1 MKAWKIGFVAMMA
14 AILMIVTSC
23 SSGKPPK
30 EAVVSAISKMADLQ
44 SYTMHGSFGFDE
56 VEIPASIAGDADE
69 ALGINTV
76 VSMLKGATIDVKGTF
91 QAEPLRSDMVLDI
104 KLGSEDSSFNL
115 AVPVIVTEDKVWL
128 KIPAIPGVPIPPAI
142 SGKFVEFDLKKIA
155 EMQEEADAAVPD
167 TEQLKKLGQEVLS
180 IVLNGFDEK
189 TYFSEPKAADVKGIP
204 DGLKA
209 DQIVRFAITS
219 DNLDQT
225 ITTVLND
232 VIPQVLDLF
241 IKNDEYQKMLQL
253 TPEELEEA
261 KTELASLEEGEF
273 KEGLEELK
281 KSLTINELSTTAAI
295 KNGYVNYQDARAN
308 IELHQDGETMKFG
321 VHFSTTYDNINKE
334 VKFENELPTDA
345 LPIDELIGGM
355 MGGGGQ
361 IGLGL

>member
-1 MKAWKIGFVAMMA
+1 MKAWKVGFVAMMA

-30 EAVVSAISKMADLQ
+30 EAAVSAISKMADLQ

-56 VEIPASIAGDADE
+56 VEIPAGISGDPED
-69 ALGINTV
+69 ALGVNTV
-76 VSMLKGATIDVKGTF
+76 IAMLKGATVDVKGTF
-91 QAEPLRSDMVLDI
+91 QAEPLRSDMILDI

-115 AVPVIVTEDKVWL
+115 AVPVIATEEKVWL

-142 SGKFVEFDLKKIA
+142 SGKFVEFDLKKLA

-167 TEQLKKLGQEVLS
+167 TEQMKKMGQEILS
-180 IVLNGFDEK
+180 ILLNGFDEK
-189 TYFSEPKAADVKGIP
+189 TYFSEPKAADVKGMP
-204 DGLKA
+204 DDLKA
-209 DQIVRFAITS
+209 DQIVRFAVTS

-225 ITTVLND
+225 IKTVLND
-232 VIPQVLDLF
+232 VVPKVLDLF
-241 IKNDEYQKMLQL
+241 INNEEYLKMMQVSADELK
-253 TPEELEEA
+253 EA

-281 KSLTINELSTTAAI
+281 KNLTINELSLTAAI

-308 IELHQDGETMKFG
+308 VELHQDGETMKFG

-355 MGGGGQ
+355 MGGGGSV
-361 IGLGL
+361 GLGL